1 MEILRY
7 KYIFVLLLVHIKK
20 VHNESLPTTTKPTNE
35 STNCPFT
42 KIIEDIFKIHN
53 KTSQNGVYLE
63 DRERAKLFLDSIAN
77 VTASSNR
84 SNHEDLVNNIIASIN
99 RIKNNITENE
109 DSKLNEAIIL
119 NVSNDSTK
127 NISSRRENIE
137 NQDEEGTI
145 NDIEGNVNKSKP
157 HKDIPKEPVH
167 NDEIDK
173 TNSTEKT
180 MYVEILTI
188 EPNNTSTNNTS
199 NNIIEVLKHLMPMFN
214 TTLNKELHNIT
225 IIERNHNKNHS
236 FSASKNISTIVVTFC
251 DNENFT
257 KANVTFDSKETILKV
272 PDNETESD
280 YYFDNTS
287 TLDDGDDSYDDLRAE
302 NLTIGE
308 KEDILE
314 AAEYGMQKMHELY
327 SVLEPKLYSM
337 GMWLDDTNPA
347 RYVAAFNAPSEDATR
362 YAKYGYASLQAA
374 TKLKELT
381 STLCTTAADILRM
394 MAQKSLTA
402 ASANMP
408 DALQKRGSLNK
419 TLMART

>member
-1 MEILRY
+1 MYFRY

-20 VHNESLPTTTKPTNE
+20 VNNESLSTTTKPTNE

-145 NDIEGNVNKSKP
+145 NDIEGNVNKSKS
-157 HKDIPKEPVH
+157 HK
-167 NDEIDK
+167 DK

-280 YYFDNTS
+280 YYFDNTP

-337 GMWLDDTNPA
+337 G
-347 RYVAAFNAPSEDATR
+347 
-362 YAKYGYASLQAA
+362 
-374 TKLKELT
+374 KLKYFLLT
-381 STLCTTAADILRM
+381 II
-394 MAQKSLTA
+394 
-402 ASANMP
+402 
-408 DALQKRGSLNK
+408 GS
-419 TLMART
+419 

>member
-1 MEILRY
+1 MH
-7 KYIFVLLLVHIKK
+7 VTSAN
-20 VHNESLPTTTKPTNE
+20 NEPLSTTKNPTKD

-53 KTSQNGVYLE
+53 KTSQKGVYLE

-77 VTASSNR
+77 VTTGSNR
-84 SNHEDLVNNIIASIN
+84 SNHEDLVNDIIASIN
-99 RIKNNITENE
+99 RIKNNITDDE
-109 DSKLNEAIIL
+109 DTKLNEAIIL
-119 NVSNDSTK
+119 NVSNDSSK
-127 NISSRRENIE
+127 ISYRRE
-137 NQDEEGTI
+137 DEAQNKEGAI
-145 NDIEGNVNKSKP
+145 NDIEGKVNKNIS
-157 HKDIPKEPVH
+157 HKDISEETVH

-173 TNSTEKT
+173 TNSTERT
-180 MYVEILTI
+180 MYVEILTV
-188 EPNNTSTNNTS
+188 EPNNTNTNNTS
-199 NNIIEVLKHLMPMFN
+199 NNILEVLKHLMPMFN

-225 IIERNHNKNHS
+225 IIERNYNRNHT

-251 DNENFT
+251 DKENFT

-287 TLDDGDDSYDDLRAE
+287 TLDEDDDSYDDLRAE

-337 GMWLDDTNPA
+337 G
-347 RYVAAFNAPSEDATR
+347 
-362 YAKYGYASLQAA
+362 
-374 TKLKELT
+374 KLTYFVLIII
-381 STLCTTAADILRM
+381 AI
-394 MAQKSLTA
+394 
-402 ASANMP
+402 
-408 DALQKRGSLNK
+408 
-419 TLMART
+419 

>member
-1 MEILRY
+1 MN
-7 KYIFVLLLVHIKK
+7 
-20 VHNESLPTTTKPTNE
+20 NETPPTTKKPTNE

-42 KIIEDIFKIHN
+42 KIIEDIFKIYN
-53 KTSQNGVYLE
+53 KTSQKGVYLE
-63 DRERAKLFLDSIAN
+63 DRERAKLFLDSITN
-77 VTASSNR
+77 VTTGSNR
-84 SNHEDLVNNIIASIN
+84 SNQEDLVNDIIASIN
-99 RIKNNITENE
+99 RIKNNITTNE

-119 NVSNDSTK
+119 NVSNESSK
-127 NISSRRENIE
+127 NISYKREDVSTEVQNKDKTTNNMNNE
-137 NQDEEGTI
+137 NLNE
-145 NDIEGNVNKSKP
+145 NKS
-157 HKDIPKEPVH
+157 HKDIPKESVH

-199 NNIIEVLKHLMPMFN
+199 NNILEVLKHLMPMFN

-251 DNENFT
+251 DKENFT
-257 KANVTFDSKETILKV
+257 KANVTFDSKETILQV

-287 TLDDGDDSYDDLRAE
+287 TLDDSDDNYDDLRAE
-302 NLTIGE
+302 NLTLGE

-337 GMWLDDTNPA
+337 G
-347 RYVAAFNAPSEDATR
+347 
-362 YAKYGYASLQAA
+362 K
-374 TKLKELT
+374 
-381 STLCTTAADILRM
+381 
-394 MAQKSLTA
+394 
-402 ASANMP
+402 
-408 DALQKRGSLNK
+408 
-419 TLMART
+419 